1 MFESGLLEDLGVES
15 NACIYKMLTTAY
27 ADDMDADLVD
37 RPRLPQGDK
46 GMDCRIRI
54 GPCCRKRGDGYNYV
68 LGFMSHTT
76 MGAEA
81 LRRDHGDGP

>member
-1 MFESGLLEDLGVES
+1 M
-15 NACIYKMLTTAY
+15 ACIYKMFTTAY
-27 ADDMDADLVD
+27 ADDMDADFVD

-46 GMDCRIRI
+46 GMDF
-54 GPCCRKRGDGYNYV
+54 GVGSCCRKRGDGSSYL

-76 MGAEA
+76 MGPEA